1 MLRLWRIV
9 NLSGL
14 LILVCAPSAVLAQRQ
29 TTTPQAGEAVRRVGE
44 AQNQRPPLFFRETW
58 KPPQAAKGMSCAE
71 CDPAIQKLVTNEFLD
86 DPNLEVKVYG
96 PGAKDLV
103 VTQRAQPK
111 DDPTFIYSGIT
122 TANWLVMLRHKTN
135 NVDLSSPV
143 AKIKWRTWMNGFN
156 QLRLVIKLADGTYL
170 VSDKTE
176 AESADWRETE
186 IPIAD
191 IHWRILE
198 PDTVTLAPGS
208 PWKEHPDLKQVEEIG
223 FTDMMRSRRYSGGMT
238 RFDYLEV
245 YGFPV
250 ARTPAAKK

>member
-1 MLRLWRIV
+1 MLGLWRIAI
-9 NLSGL
+9 LSA
-14 LILVCAPSAVLAQRQ
+14 LIVLVCTASAVLAQRQ
-29 TTTPQAGEAVRRVGE
+29 TSSPASAELARRLDE
-44 AQNQRPPLFFRETW
+44 AQNNRPPLFFRETF
-58 KPPQAAKGMSCAE
+58 KPPQAAKGTSCAE
-71 CDPAIQKLVTNEFLD
+71 CDPVIQKLVTNEFLD

-122 TANWLVMLRHKTN
+122 TANWLVMLRHKTS
-135 NVDLSSPV
+135 NVDLSSLA
-143 AKIKWRTWMNGFN
+143 AKIKWRTFMNGFN

-176 AESADWRETE
+176 PESADWRETE

-191 IHWRILE
+191 IRWRILE

-223 FTDMMRSRRYSGGMT
+223 FTDMMRSRRYNGGMT

-250 ARTPAAKK
+250 ARPPVAKK